1 MTAERRATF
10 EVGGPP
16 RVEVRLASGR
26 ATFLPGPPGRVEAVV
41 SAGDEEAV
49 EEFRMSQFGD
59 RIALRPNGGLFG
71 RWESYELMVHLP
83 ADAEVEASM
92 ASAEVLV
99 EAPVRGL
106 KAQLAS
112 GDLRVTAVEGK
123 VTVKTASGDVLVGR
137 AEGGLEVTTASGDV
151 RVEVAGGPSGV
162 QTASGDVY
170 VERAQAGLRVR
181 TASGDVRVA
190 HFAGSELACKTV
202 SGNVRVGI
210 PPGRALRLDLSTL
223 SGRISNDF
231 PLQEQGSGEGDVADL
246 SVKTVSGDISL
257 SPPSASPPPPPPSPS
272 TVPD

>member
-1 MTAERRATF
+1 VTAERRAIF

-59 RIALRPNGGLFG
+59 RISLRPDEGPFG

-83 ADAEVEASM
+83 PDAEVEASM

-112 GDLRVTAVEGK
+112 GDLRAEEVEGK
-123 VTVKTASGDVLVGR
+123 VTVKSASGDVLVGR

-151 RVEVAGGPSGV
+151 RVELTDGPSGV
-162 QTASGDVY
+162 QTASGDVL
-170 VERAQAGLRVR
+170 VERAQADLRVR
-181 TASGDVRVA
+181 TASGEVRVA
-190 HFAGSELACKTV
+190 HFAGSDLACKTV

-210 PPGRALRLDLSTL
+210 PRGRTLRLDLSTL
-223 SGRISNDF
+223 SGRINNDF
-231 PLQEQGSGEGDVADL
+231 PLQEEGSGEGDVAKL

-257 SPPSASPPPPPPSPS
+257 SPSSAPSPPPPPSPS
-272 TVPD
+272 IVPD

>member
-1 MTAERRATF
+1 MTAERRAVF
-10 EVGGPP
+10 EVGGSP

-41 SAGDEEAV
+41 SAGDEEAA

-59 RIALRPNGGLFG
+59 RISLRPENGPFG

-83 ADAEVEASM
+83 PDAEVEASM

-112 GDLRVTAVEGK
+112 GDLRASAVEGK
-123 VTVKTASGDVLVGR
+123 MTVKTASGDVLVGR
-137 AEGGLEVTTASGDV
+137 AQGGLEVTTASGDV
-151 RVEVAGGPSGV
+151 RVDVAGGPSGV
-162 QTASGDVY
+162 QTASGDVL
-170 VERAQAGLRVR
+170 VERAQGDLQVR
-181 TASGDVRVA
+181 TASGEVQVA
-190 HFAGSELACKTV
+190 HFAGPELACKTV

-210 PPGRALRLDLSTL
+210 PPGRILRLDLSTL
-223 SGRISNDF
+223 SGTISNDF
-231 PLQEQGSGEGDVADL
+231 PLREQGSEGDAAKL
-246 SVKTVSGDISL
+246 SVRTVSGDISL
-257 SPPSASPPPPPPSPS
+257 SPSSAPSPPPPPSPS

>member
-1 MTAERRATF
+1 VSFERRAIF
-10 EVGGPP
+10 QVGGPP

-26 ATFLPGPPGRVEAVV
+26 ATLLPGTPGRVEAVV

-59 RIALRPNGGLFG
+59 RISLRPENGPFG

-83 ADAEVEASM
+83 PDAEVEASM

-112 GDLRVTAVEGK
+112 GDLRASAVEGK
-123 VTVKTASGDVLVGR
+123 MTVK
-137 AEGGLEVTTASGDV
+137 
-151 RVEVAGGPSGV
+151 
-162 QTASGDVY
+162 
-170 VERAQAGLRVR
+170 RAQGDLQVR
-181 TASGDVRVA
+181 TASGEVRVA
-190 HFAGSELACKTV
+190 HFAGSELACKSV

-210 PPGRALRLDLSTL
+210 PPGRILRLDLSTL
-223 SGRISNDF
+223 SGTISNDF
-231 PLQEQGSGEGDVADL
+231 PLQEQGRSEGEAAKL
-246 SVKTVSGDISL
+246 SVRTVSGDISL
-257 SPPSASPPPPPPSPS
+257 SPSSAPSPPPPPSPS